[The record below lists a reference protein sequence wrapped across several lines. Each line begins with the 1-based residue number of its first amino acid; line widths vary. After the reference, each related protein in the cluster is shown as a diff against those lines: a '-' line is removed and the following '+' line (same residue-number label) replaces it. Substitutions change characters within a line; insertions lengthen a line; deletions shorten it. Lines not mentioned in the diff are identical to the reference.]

1 MGGTTRRPV
10 WLDHR
15 VLELGEEM
23 RAGGARARQQ
33 RAKAMARLGTY
44 TDARHHWSLLKNKE
58 T

>member
-1 MGGTTRRPV
+1 M
-10 WLDHR
+10 
-15 VLELGEEM
+15 LELGEEM

-33 RAKAMARLGTY
+33 RAKAMARTGTY